1 MVIWVIRMDAIK
13 NIVILCVS
21 IGFLGVS
28 LFLVVNAVLRWL
40 ACREDLRAKRLNILT
55 GFAVAGL
62 LVMFLGSRW
71 STIAGVFSPAAGGNG
86 PADTTEVFI
95 EIAKFAAKLLSLVIV
110 VISIALLSLI
120 VTLFLGHGLKAVM
133 EAAVQ
138 KNGPLKDRLKELG
151 NNLSE
156 AMKSPIFAA
165 SMTWGLL
172 VFFIILPFFLGKSD
186 GSAVENWK
194 DGIYQIVGSGKAA
207 FYQALMQYILLIIV
221 VLGVT
226 FAAFKLL
233 YSVIFRTFREKRERE
248 LIDKYSIE
256 IGGLTVGVAMLW
268 MVQDENLNLL
278 AKAPSF
284 KLVLEL
290 FKAFVVVILVV
301 ALIVLVLEVIRMLLD
316 MREKLIR
323 KEARLLLISSVG
335 KVTLLLNSVLNTL
348 YNAVNSVIGNTNDHS
363 LDRIQEKIKENMVEA
378 MDEELSKMKEH
389 ERTFT
394 VFDEVVTKAE
404 EEEGV

>member
-71 STIAGVFSPAAGGNG
+71 GTVAEVFSPAAGGNG

-95 EIAKFAAKLLSLVIV
+95 EIAKFAAKLLSLGIV

-133 EAAVQ
+133 EAATQ
-138 KNGPLKDRLKELG
+138 KNRPLKDRLKELG

-172 VFFIILPFFLGKSD
+172 VFFVILPFFLGKSN

-194 DGIYQIVGSGKAA
+194 DGIYQIVRSEESA
-207 FYQALMQYILLIIV
+207 FYKVLMQYILLIII

-233 YSVIFRTFREKRERE
+233 YSVILRTFQEKRERE

-256 IGGLTVGVAMLW
+256 IGVLTVGVAMLW
-268 MVQDENLNLL
+268 MVQDENLLK
-278 AKAPSF
+278 KAPSF
-284 KLVLEL
+284 EFVLEL
-290 FKAFVVVILVV
+290 FKAFAVVILVV
-301 ALIVLVLEVIRMLLD
+301 ALIVLVLEVIRLLLD
-316 MREKLIR
+316 MRGKLIR
-323 KEARLLLISSVG
+323 KEARLLFISSVG
-335 KVTLLLNSVLNTL
+335 KVTLLLNSILHTL
-348 YNAVNSVIGNTNDHS
+348 YDAMNSAIGNTNDHS

-378 MDEELSKMKEH
+378 MDEELSKTKEYN
-389 ERTFT
+389 RSFSA
-394 VFDEVVTKAE
+394 FDEVVTKAE

>member
-1 MVIWVIRMDAIK
+1 MDAIK
-13 NIVILCVS
+13 NVVILCVS
-21 IGFLGVS
+21 MGFLGVS

-71 STIAGVFSPAAGGNG
+71 GTIAGVFSPAAGGNG
-86 PADTTEVFI
+86 PADTTEVFT

-138 KNGPLKDRLKELG
+138 KNRPLKDRLKELS

-194 DGIYQIVGSGKAA
+194 DGIYQIVESGKAA
-207 FYQALMQYILLIIV
+207 FYQALMQYLLLIII

-233 YSVIFRTFREKRERE
+233 YSVIFRTFQEKREQE

-256 IGGLTVGVAMLW
+256 IGVLTVGVAMLW
-268 MVQDENLNLL
+268 MVRDENSDLL
-278 AKAPSF
+278 TEAPSLE
-284 KLVLEL
+284 LVLEL
-290 FKAFVVVILVV
+290 FKAVAVVILVV
-301 ALIVLVLEVIRMLLD
+301 ALIVLVLEVIRLLLD
-316 MREKLIR
+316 MRGKLIR
-323 KEARLLLISSVG
+323 KEARLLFISSVG
-335 KVTLLLNSVLNTL
+335 KVTLLLNSLLNTL
-348 YNAVNSVIGNTNDHS
+348 YDAMNSAIGNTNDHS
-363 LDRIQEKIKENMVEA
+363 LDQIQEKIKENMVEA

-389 ERTFT
+389 KRTFT
-394 VFDEVVTKAE
+394 AFDEVVTKAE
-404 EEEGV
+404 EEEDV

>member
-71 STIAGVFSPAAGGNG
+71 GTVAEVFSPAAGGNG

-95 EIAKFAAKLLSLVIV
+95 EIVKFAAKLLSLGIV

-133 EAAVQ
+133 EAATQ
-138 KNGPLKDRLKELG
+138 KNRPLKDRLKELG

-172 VFFIILPFFLGKSD
+172 VFFVILPFFLGKSN

-194 DGIYQIVGSGKAA
+194 DGIYQIVRSEESA
-207 FYQALMQYILLIIV
+207 FYKVLMQYILLIII

-233 YSVIFRTFREKRERE
+233 YSVILRTFQEKRERE

-256 IGGLTVGVAMLW
+256 IGVLTVGVAMLW
-268 MVQDENLNLL
+268 MVQDENLLK
-278 AKAPSF
+278 KAPSF
-284 KLVLEL
+284 EFVLEL
-290 FKAFVVVILVV
+290 FKAFAVVILVV
-301 ALIVLVLEVIRMLLD
+301 ALIVLVLEVIRLLLD
-316 MREKLIR
+316 MRGKLIR
-323 KEARLLLISSVG
+323 KEARLLFISSVG
-335 KVTLLLNSVLNTL
+335 KVTLLLNSILHTL
-348 YNAVNSVIGNTNDHS
+348 YDAMNSAIGNTNDHS

-378 MDEELSKMKEH
+378 MDEELSKTKEYN
-389 ERTFT
+389 RSFSA
-394 VFDEVVTKAE
+394 FDEVVTKAE